1 MTRYLLYAVGE
12 VVLVV
17 IGILIALQVNNY
29 NQFKN
34 DRKKEELLLASLQ
47 EEFYRNKAQFDSVIK
62 VHKRSLQSAS
72 FLMEQF
78 PFDPDSADIDTLGYH
93 LYFMGWTYTFN
104 PSRGVTNSL
113 INSSFFNLITN
124 DSLRALL
131 IGWNDVVSDYQ
142 EEEIRARENY
152 VNHLKPFEK
161 ANFYYTSDYRMILG
175 DPRVDRRILS
185 SLAFENYVMDRWSE
199 LNDIVNSSEKEMQLV
214 GTYIDEI
221 LELSQYSLK

>member
-1 MTRYLLYAVGE
+1 
-12 VVLVV
+12 
-17 IGILIALQVNNY
+17 
-29 NQFKN
+29 
-34 DRKKEELLLASLQ
+34 
-47 EEFYRNKAQFDSVIK
+47 
-62 VHKRSLQSAS
+62 
-72 FLMEQF
+72 
-78 PFDPDSADIDTLGYH
+78 
-93 LYFMGWTYTFN
+93 
-104 PSRGVTNSL
+104 VTNSL
-113 INSSFFNLITN
+113 INSSSFNLITN

-214 GTYIDEI
+214 GTYIDGI
-221 LELSQYSLK
+221 LELSQYSLR